1 MGSRRMSTA
10 CTDLHGHARTCT
22 DSTDSTD
29 VATERLVRLAVRL
42 AAVMPRTRG
51 YRVGA
56 DGSISVYPASPRVR
70 LPAAKQEGSPM
81 PPKCDSR
88 SDQESKRAPILF
100 CTCTSVV
107 ANLRSSRLS
116 LRTGFAQI
124 ELSS

>member
-1 MGSRRMSTA
+1 MSTA

-51 YRVGA
+51 YRIGA

-88 SDQESKRAPILF
+88 SDQESKRAPNANSHPSRSRRGPLPSLSPSDLIVFWCSGTRLF
-100 CTCTSVV
+100 
-107 ANLRSSRLS
+107 
-116 LRTGFAQI
+116 
-124 ELSS
+124 